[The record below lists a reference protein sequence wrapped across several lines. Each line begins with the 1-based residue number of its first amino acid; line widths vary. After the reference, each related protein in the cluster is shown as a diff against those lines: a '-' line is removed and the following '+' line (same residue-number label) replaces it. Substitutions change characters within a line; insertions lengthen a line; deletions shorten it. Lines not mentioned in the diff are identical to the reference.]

1 MASLN
6 RVILIGNLTRDP
18 ELRFTPSGSPVAGFG
33 LAVNRVYT
41 NKQGEKVENVDYFN
55 IVAWAKLAELCA
67 EYIHKGSPVAIEG
80 RLQSRSWETEDGQKR
95 SAVEVVA
102 ENVQFLGRPGGAD
115 SGGQSARP
123 PRRAEEP
130 VGAASPAKSPG
141 EENPV
146 EDIDL
151 GDDIP
156 F

>member
-102 ENVQFLGRPGGAD
+102 ENVQFLGRPAGTD

>member
-18 ELRFTPSGSPVAGFG
+18 ELRFTPSGSPVANFG
-33 LAVNRVYT
+33 LAVNRSYT
-41 NKQGEKVENVDYFN
+41 NKAGEKVDNVDYFN

-67 EYIHKGSPVAIEG
+67 EYIRKGSPVAIEG

-102 ENVQFLGRPGGAD
+102 ENVQFLGRPGAAGEGDRPSQGQAGASEAPAD
-115 SGGQSARP
+115 EIEL
-123 PRRAEEP
+123 EE
-130 VGAASPAKSPG
+130 
-141 EENPV
+141 
-146 EDIDL
+146 
-151 GDDIP
+151 DIP